1 MPKICLFFLFL
12 MMLIPVSAQK
22 TMIIESVSHESILY
36 DEENQEINIL
46 SSDENQIF
54 FGIDDAKTIFTMN
67 TLDGGLRLEY
77 KISES
82 NFEKDQKSGSFFMT
96 DVAGKEFFVS
106 LDAEKMT
113 MIIARVSNEKKT
125 AMDKYVIGKIYF
137 TGNQ

>member
-1 MPKICLFFLFL
+1 MPKSSLFFLFL

-54 FGIDDAKTIFTMN
+54 FGIDEAKTIFTMN
-67 TLDGGLRLEY
+67 ALYDGLRLEY